1 MAHRLPRQT
10 RDMTNSKERP
20 ETDGKPDRTKG
31 ASEKAREGLPVRS
44 CNDLTIAEAKKKL
57 NGLPQE
63 ELKKI
68 RSYEKNH
75 QNRKTS
81 VDWLD
86 RKTKD
91 SS

>member
-1 MAHRLPRQT
+1 MARRPPLQT
-10 RDMTNSKERP
+10 RDMINSKELP

-31 ASEKAREGLPVRS
+31 ASEKAREDLPVRS
-44 CNDLTIAEAKKKL
+44 YNGLTVAEAKKKL

-75 QNRKTS
+75 QNRKTLL
-81 VDWLD
+81 DWLD

-91 SS
+91 TS